1 MLTKV
6 RGMFSV
12 LKLLSNISL
21 PLWSS
26 GGWVYNTK
34 LRKKTHWQFGWI
46 NINIQR
52 AFFNSSRWS
61 SMPALEFCFKT
72 YCFVPCTTLHCFEKQ
87 WNVPWDKNACPLS
100 KFVWVGDETD
110 MRCHYPNMAHICFVR
125 WPIFMSQ
132 PPTCVNSLRP
142 GHAYMR
148 QWNMPSLVQIMACR
162 LLSAKPLSEPM
173 MVYRKLEPQ
182 EQNSVKIW
190 SEFKHFH

>member
-1 MLTKV
+1 MV
-6 RGMFSV
+6 FRGV
-12 LKLLSNISL
+12 GLQ
-21 PLWSS
+21 
-26 GGWVYNTK
+26 Y
-34 LRKKTHWQFGWI
+34 KTVEEDSPFGWI
-46 NINIQR
+46 NIDIQG
-52 AFFNSSRWS
+52 AFLTSSRWS
-61 SMPALEFCFKT
+61 SMSVLEFCFKT

-100 KFVWVGDETD
+100 KLVWVGDETD

-142 GHAYMR
+142 GDAYMR

-182 EQNSVKIW
+182 EQIQWKSDWNSNIFIKDNAFENVVCQ
-190 SEFKHFH
+190 SGGRFVSASMC